1 MDNVVVDALSLMF
14 EGDRGENPEVMCSSL
29 IQSLSLF
36 YSFLKEHQKGDPRCS
51 EILDR
56 ELDIPSNGGNFQI
69 YRNLLFYNPRGA

>member
-1 MDNVVVDALSLMF
+1 MVNVVVDGISRMF
-14 EGDRGENPEVMCSSL
+14 DGDRGENPEVMYSSL
-29 IQSLSLF
+29 IQSLPLF
-36 YSFLKEHQKGDPRCS
+36 YLSLKEHQKGDPWCS